1 LVNKGA
7 VNVDSE
13 ELKEYSNNV
22 VDTGTRIVA
31 FLDILGFEE
40 HVKRYVNGEDK
51 KIIEKLKSALTNALK
66 NTDDFER
73 IGGKYKIFSDCTS
86 LSIPDYLGT
95 KNEAT
100 MLCSF
105 MTLIKGY
112 TFKLINEEIYLRGGI
127 SVGFHHEDEMMIF
140 SEGLIKAYH
149 LENEEAVYP
158 RTILDEELVQRF
170 EWLWINQK
178 DTILTFGIEKLL
190 ITDELGITFVN
201 HFNLMQSMGKATLE
215 DMRKQFNNEDDF
227 KAYLQDKDNEFNTK
241 ILGNVEDKIDEYEGN
256 KRVLR
261 KYLWLKELLK
271 WNMDPKS
278 SRIRFEYLLK

>member
-1 LVNKGA
+1 M
-7 VNVDSE
+7 DSE
-13 ELKEYSNNV
+13 KLSDEELIEYSNNV

-40 HVKRYVNGEDK
+40 HVTKYVNGEDK
-51 KIIEKLKSALTNALK
+51 KIIEKLKSALNNALK
-66 NTDDFER
+66 NMDDFKL

-86 LSIPDYLGT
+86 LSIPDYLGI

-100 MLCSF
+100 VLCSF

-112 TFKLINEEIYLRGGI
+112 TLQLINENIYLRGGI
-127 SVGFHHEDEMMIF
+127 SVGFHYEDEMMIF
-140 SEGLIKAYH
+140 SEGLIKSYH

-158 RTILDEELVQRF
+158 RTILDEELIERF
-170 EWLWINQK
+170 EWLWIYKK
-178 DTILTFGIEKLL
+178 DTILSFGIEKLL
-190 ITDELGITFVN
+190 IKDELGITFVN
-201 HFNLMQSMGKATLE
+201 PFNIMQSMGKGYLNVL
-215 DMRKQFNNEDDF
+215 KQQFENEDDF
-227 KAYLQDKDNEFNTK
+227 KSYLEETNNEVNMKLLENIEKK
-241 ILGNVEDKIDEYEGN
+241 IVEYEMN

-271 WNMDPKS
+271 WNIDPKS